1 MSVKEQGRENK
12 VQSGNFIYMARF
24 IKLNVINT
32 ENKNRKTC
40 RFDYVLSQWKH
51 KKKKRHSHTATK
63 CEQKGF
69 ESIFEVH
76 FMINEIPLHNFLQ
89 SI

>member
-1 MSVKEQGRENK
+1 M
-12 VQSGNFIYMARF
+12 
-24 IKLNVINT
+24 KLNVINT

-40 RFDYVLSQWKH
+40 RFDYVLSQWKL
-51 KKKKRHSHTATK
+51 KKRHSHTAAK
-63 CEQKGF
+63 YEQKGF
-69 ESIFEVH
+69 ESIFEVL

>member
-1 MSVKEQGRENK
+1 MKQ
-12 VQSGNFIYMARF
+12 
-24 IKLNVINT
+24 
-32 ENKNRKTC
+32 TC
-40 RFDYVLSQWKH
+40 RFDYVLSEWKL
-51 KKKKRHSHTATK
+51 KKRHSHTAAK